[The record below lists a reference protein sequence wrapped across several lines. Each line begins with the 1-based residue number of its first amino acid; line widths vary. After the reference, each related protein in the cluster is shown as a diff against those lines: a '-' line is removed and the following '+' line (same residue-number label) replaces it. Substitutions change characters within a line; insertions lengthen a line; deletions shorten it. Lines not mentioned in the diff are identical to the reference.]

1 MRRLMR
7 RLMRRFFQLFLLVVF
22 FMAPGSG
29 IQAGEQSDVS
39 QMVSDFSY
47 HAVARPDSPVQMQ
60 SPETVQLALIN
71 NNRHYVMITAGILAF
86 TLIVITFL
94 MKITPHQAKDLVTII
109 GLVSVIFGTILMV
122 LVVDTTE
129 TLTAP
134 MGIFGAIAGYLFG
147 SAQKKE
153 AERNTTH
160 KAVTAGEVADD
171 DRQRKA

>member
-1 MRRLMR
+1 MRRI
-7 RLMRRFFQLFLLVVF
+7 FQLFLLVVF
-22 FMAPGSG
+22 FMAPGG
-29 IQAGEQSDVS
+29 AIQAGEQSDISQTVS
-39 QMVSDFSY
+39 NFSY
-47 HAVARPDSPVQMQ
+47 DTVARTEPSAQDQ

-86 TLIVITFL
+86 TLVVITFL
-94 MKITPHQAKDLVTII
+94 MKITPHQARDLVTII

-147 SAQKKE
+147 AAQKKE
-153 AERNTTH
+153 VERGITH
-160 KAVTAGEVADD
+160 KSGAVGDVVED

>member
-1 MRRLMR
+1 MRQ
-7 RLMRRFFQLFLLVVF
+7 FFPFFLLIVF
-22 FMAPGSG
+22 FMASGSG
-29 IQAGEQSDVS
+29 IQAGEQSDIS
-39 QMVSDFSY
+39 KTVSDFSY
-47 HAVARPDSPVQMQ
+47 HAVAQPDSPVQLQ
-60 SPETVQLALIN
+60 NTETVQLALIN
-71 NNRHYVMITAGILAF
+71 NNRHYVMITAGILVF
-86 TLIVITFL
+86 TLIIITFL

-109 GLVSVIFGTILMV
+109 GLVSVVFGTILLV

-160 KAVTAGEVADD
+160 KAVAAGEVADD
-171 DRQRKA
+171 DRQRKT